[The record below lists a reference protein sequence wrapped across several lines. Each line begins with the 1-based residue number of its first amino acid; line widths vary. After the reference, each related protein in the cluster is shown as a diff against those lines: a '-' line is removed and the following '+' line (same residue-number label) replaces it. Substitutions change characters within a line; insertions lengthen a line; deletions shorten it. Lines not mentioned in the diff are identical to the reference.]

1 MFRKIVIGLLAVALA
16 AGSASAQPAAYSPP
30 RGADGHPDF
39 QGVWA
44 ARWLTTLERPASI
57 TTLVVTP
64 EEGATIVA
72 GILSRRSHPGELD
85 PEIAEPD
92 NDGLARVRGELR
104 SSMIVDPPDGRL
116 PFTEAGTARMR
127 ARKPPGFDNPEER
140 LNNERCISGGGRA
153 PFLIAPAGQLRQIV
167 QTPDH
172 IMMWTEAFS
181 DVRIV
186 PVGAAPSVPIGPTR
200 FGHSLAHW
208 EGDTLV
214 IETTAFRPDDLT
226 RAVPFSALML
236 DPDAK
241 VIERLSRVSADEI
254 VYQFTV
260 EAPGLYAKPWLA
272 EYSFVRSSQPMF
284 EFACHEGNYSMSNI
298 LIGARQAEK
307 RGEKQEPIPSR

>member
-1 MFRKIVIGLLAVALA
+1 MFREIVIGLLVVSLG
-16 AGSASAQPAAYSPP
+16 AGAASAQAPAYSPP
-30 RGADGHPDF
+30 RGADGRPDF
-39 QGVWA
+39 QGVWT
-44 ARWLTTLERPASI
+44 ARWLTTLERPSTI
-57 TTLVVTP
+57 KTLVVTP
-64 EEGATIVA
+64 EEGAAIVA
-72 GILSRRSHPGELD
+72 GILARRGVPGELD

-104 SSMIVDPPDGRL
+104 SSMIIDPPDGRL
-116 PFTEAGTARMR
+116 PFTEAGAARMK

-153 PFLIAPAGQLRQIV
+153 PFLIAPAGQMRQIV

-172 IMMWTEAFS
+172 VVMWTEAFS

-186 PVGAAPSVPIGPTR
+186 PVGAKAPPSAGPSR

-208 EGDTLV
+208 DGDTLV
-214 IETTAFRPDDLT
+214 IETTAFRPDDLM
-226 RAVPFSALML
+226 RSVPFSSLIL

-241 VIERLSRVSADEI
+241 VIERLTRVSADEI

-272 EYSFVRSSQPMF
+272 EYSFVRSGAPMF
-284 EFACHEGNYSMSNI
+284 EFACHEGNYSMANI
-298 LIGARQAEK
+298 LIGARQIEK
-307 RGEKQEPIPSR
+307 RGAKPELALPR

>member
-1 MFRKIVIGLLAVALA
+1 MFRKLAIQLLAAGSII
-16 AGSASAQPAAYSPP
+16 GSASAQPTGYSPP

-44 ARWLTTLERPASI
+44 ARWLTTLERPTGI

-72 GILSRRSHPGELD
+72 GILGRRSHPGELD

-104 SSMIVDPPDGRL
+104 TSMIVVPEDGRL
-116 PFTEAGTARMR
+116 PFTEAGAARMK
-127 ARKPPGFDNPEER
+127 ARPPPGYDNPEER
-140 LNNERCISGGGRA
+140 MNNERCISGGGRA

-172 IMMWTEAFS
+172 VVMFTEAFS

-186 PVGAAPSVPIGPTR
+186 PVGAASSVPVVPTR
-200 FGHSLAHW
+200 FGHSIARW
-208 EGDTLV
+208 ERDVLV
-214 IETTAFRPDDLT
+214 IETTAFRPDDLA
-226 RAVPFSALML
+226 RSVPFSALML
-236 DPDAK
+236 DPDARI
-241 VIERLSRVSADEI
+241 IERLSRVSDDEI

-260 EAPGLYAKPWLA
+260 EAPRLYAKPWLA
-272 EYSFVRSSQPMF
+272 EYSFVRSDETMF
-284 EFACHEGNYSMSNI
+284 EFACHEGNYSMAHI
-298 LIGARQAEK
+298 LDGARQTERRAP
-307 RGEKQEPIPSR
+307 R